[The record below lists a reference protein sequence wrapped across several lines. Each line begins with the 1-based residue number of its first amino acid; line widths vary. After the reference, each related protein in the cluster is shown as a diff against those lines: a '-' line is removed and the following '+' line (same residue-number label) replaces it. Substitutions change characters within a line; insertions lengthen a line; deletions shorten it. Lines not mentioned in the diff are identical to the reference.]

1 MTMEIRFKTLGKN
14 IGPGPD
20 GFSLLEVLVA
30 LAILA
35 VGILS
40 LAQLQ
45 WAAVRSNAQAAR
57 HTNSILAAQF
67 QIETLTMADF
77 SSLNNNNAAANGFTR
92 ISHASNPLVPD
103 GYLLEWQVVREIDL
117 QSPGD
122 GINDLMEINVRVTD
136 PQGYIRSN
144 ITFNKPR

>member
-1 MTMEIRFKTLGKN
+1 MENRFRIFGTHSRSEM
-14 IGPGPD
+14 D

-67 QIETLTMADF
+67 QIETLTMAAF
-77 SSLNNNNAAANGFTR
+77 SDLNNDNAAANGFNQ
-92 ISHASNPLVPD
+92 ISHASNPLVPE

-136 PQGYIRSN
+136 PQGKIRSN